1 MAKTGSRKHRRTD
14 GSGARGPTP
23 QQGRPRSRRTLAA
36 RSRLDQPSEPLAEKA
51 AAIRGPLPDGAAPED
66 YVGGEKPHKT
76 RDKETKTGTPAA
88 ASGKRNEV
96 V

>member
-1 MAKTGSRKHRRTD
+1 MAKTERRRHRRT
-14 GSGARGPTP
+14 GNSGERRPTP

-36 RSRLDQPSEPLAEKA
+36 RSRPDQPSEPLADKA
-51 AAIRGPLPDGAAPED
+51 AAIRGPLPEGAAPED